1 MTHDA
6 LVMGG
11 TANITDVDETLR
23 RVEAVAEECLVQL
36 FDARYVAGEEHLL
49 SALRKARRAFERG
62 ENISQDVRLEV
73 MLYAAATR
81 QLRNAFKMGIKPGS
95 CRIAVLIEAENALE
109 LSKKVESALSLL
121 RDDSVVECSPDKWD
135 VLREFF
141 HISDEELSCVGKE
154 RLCQLVLERV
164 ALLDV
169 EK

>member
-11 TANITDVDETLR
+11 TANIVDVDETLK
-23 RVEAVAEECLVQL
+23 RVEAVAGERLVQL
-36 FDARYVAGEEHLL
+36 FDARYVAGEEHIL
-49 SALRKARRAFERG
+49 SALQKAKRAFERE
-62 ENISQDVRLEV
+62 ENISQNIRLEV

-81 QLRNAFKMGIKPGS
+81 QLKRAFEMGIKQGPCS
-95 CRIAVLIEAENALE
+95 IVVLIEAEDVLE
-109 LSKKVESALSLL
+109 LSEKVERVLSLR
-121 RDDSVVECSPDKWD
+121 RDDCVVECSPDKRD
-135 VLREFF
+135 VLCEFF
-141 HISDEELSCVGKE
+141 DISEEELSCVGEE